1 MRIFIC
7 EQNQNRAKLI
17 RDILGVYKYSVFTMN
32 DELSL
37 VNEAEDKRPSVIVIN
52 ENFPGNENGSA
63 LRHLRSN
70 PKTSGIPVIYIKNDQ
85 TEITGYDDG
94 LTQFVR
100 EPIKIKN
107 LRHYIDRWTTLKSLY
122 VKN

>member
-17 RDILGVYKYSVFTMN
+17 KDILGVYNYSVFTMQ
-32 DELSL
+32 DEFSL
-37 VNEAEDKRPSVIVIN
+37 VNEAEHKRPSVIVIN

-63 LRHLRSN
+63 LRQLRSN
-70 PKTSGIPVIYIKNDQ
+70 PKTSGIPVIYIKNDLS
-85 TEITGYDDG
+85 EITGFDDG